1 MPTISSWHDYFV
13 MVGGGSAALTG
24 LVFVAMTLHL
34 EEITGNVVHRHRART
49 ILAGLTAVFIR
60 CALVLMAGQSAQAV
74 AVELFG
80 VLVVVEAILY
90 RSIRQAARD
99 ADRSVLWRALGSF
112 ACLVLEQAGAVI
124 LFFGGGWGLYVVG
137 LGMMS
142 SFVFM
147 VSGAW
152 LLLVGV
158 GVQEAAEARAQT

>member
-1 MPTISSWHDYFV
+1 
-13 MVGGGSAALTG
+13 
-24 LVFVAMTLHL
+24 
-34 EEITGNVVHRHRART
+34 
-49 ILAGLTAVFIR
+49 
-60 CALVLMAGQSAQAV
+60 MAGQSAQAV